1 MSLEKA
7 EQTSPRASEQRPSV
21 ALIVETSLGSGRD
34 ILRGIAR
41 FLHEHRVWSVYH
53 EVRSLEDGFPQALV
67 DWMGDGIIARIPT
80 AAIGERIKRAGL
92 PTVDVLGMIPEL
104 GLPLVH
110 VDDRAVAGLA
120 AEHLLARGFRSFG
133 FVGFGDAN
141 WSCNR
146 RAAFVEAVTADG
158 RPCSVLEDMS
168 RHPLGNWEE
177 FLDRLTQWIAG
188 LPKPAGIMLA
198 SDQLGP
204 AVLEACRRIPV
215 AVPDEVAVIGVD
227 DDEPLCVVSDP
238 PLSSVRPDHFRVGC
252 QAAALLD
259 RMLRGEPA
267 PPQPI
272 LVPPLGVTTRLS
284 TEVLALED
292 RTVADA
298 LRYIREQAIH
308 GIKVDHVVEA
318 VSMSRSVLQRRFREQ
333 LGRTIHDEILR
344 VRLDTAKSMLADT
357 DLPISV
363 VAERCGF
370 RHQEYLG
377 AVFRRR
383 LSTTPAR
390 FRRAVRE
397 QGVS

>member
-1 MSLEKA
+1 MEKV
-7 EQTSPRASEQRPSV
+7 EQTPESSPERRPSV

-41 FLHEHRVWSVYH
+41 YLHEHRTWSVYH
-53 EVRSLEDGFPQALV
+53 EVRSLEDGFPPALV
-67 DWMGDGIIARIPT
+67 DWMGDGIIARIST
-80 AAIGERIKRAGL
+80 RQIGERIARANI
-92 PTVDVLGMIPEL
+92 PTVDVLGMVPEL
-104 GLPLVH
+104 GLPVVH
-110 VDDRAVAGLA
+110 VDDQAVAGLA

-133 FVGFGDAN
+133 FVGFRDAN
-141 WSCNR
+141 WSSNR
-146 RAAFVEAVTADG
+146 RDAFVSAVTLDG
-158 RPCSVLEDMS
+158 RPCSVIEEARRPPLEDWEDF
-168 RHPLGNWEE
+168 LG
-177 FLDRLTQWIAG
+177 RLTAWIDG

-204 AVLEACRRIPV
+204 AVLEACRRVPV

-238 PLSSVRPDHFRVGC
+238 PLSSVRPDHFRVGY
-252 QAAALLD
+252 QAASLLD
-259 RMLRGEPA
+259 RMLNGES
-267 PPQPI
+267 PPVKPI

-284 TEVLALED
+284 TEVLALDD

-298 LRYIREQAIH
+298 LRYIRENAVH

-377 AVFRRR
+377 AVFRHR